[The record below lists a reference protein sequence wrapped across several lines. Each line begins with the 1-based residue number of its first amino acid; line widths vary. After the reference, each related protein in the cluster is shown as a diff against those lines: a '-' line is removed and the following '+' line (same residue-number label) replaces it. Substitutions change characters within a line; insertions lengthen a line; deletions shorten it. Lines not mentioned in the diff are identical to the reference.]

1 MHELTIAGGI
11 LDVATAALPGVPEPV
26 PRVSKVTVRIG
37 RLTNVV
43 PESLRYHFQLLT
55 TGTSFEGAALD
66 IVRVPIR
73 GSCSDCASCF
83 EIDTPSFGCPRCGSG
98 FVRILSGREL
108 EVVSLETVEDAP
120 VHRQEACNGD

>member
-1 MHELTIAGGI
+1 MHELAIAGGI
-11 LDVATAALPGVPEPV
+11 LDVATAALSGVSTAV

-43 PESLRYHFQLLT
+43 PESLRYHFELLT
-55 TGTSFEGAALD
+55 TGTPFEGAALD
-66 IVRVPIR
+66 IVKVPIQ
-73 GSCSDCASCF
+73 GSCSDCSSCF
-83 EIDTPSFGCPRCGSG
+83 EIDIPSFGCPRCGSG

-120 VHRQEACNGD
+120 AHRQETCNEN